1 MEAIKI
7 HTMTNR
13 EPLNRD
19 ELHRH
24 LVDTN
29 LYQQLTVLEQT
40 GSTNADL
47 LQAAAD
53 GAPTFT
59 AEIAEFQD
67 SGRGRRGRAWV
78 TPAYSQVTF
87 SVLVRPRTLDHFG
100 SLSLMAGLAL
110 IDALQPLLGSQ
121 VALKWPN
128 DVLVNGNKIC
138 GILGEAQ
145 ALATNHPEVV
155 LGCGLN
161 HSLTREELPVDNA
174 TSLAL
179 EGIDVD
185 RTELT
190 VSVLTAMHNRLG
202 AWATGDVHMDDY
214 RAVCSTIGKD
224 IRVMRPGTDDLLGR
238 GEDITDE
245 GFLVVR
251 DRSGELHELS
261 AGEVHHVRPL
271 E

>member
-1 MEAIKI
+1 
-7 HTMTNR
+7 MTTR
-13 EPLNRD
+13 APLDRD
-19 ELHRH
+19 ELRRR
-24 LVDTN
+24 LVDTG
-29 LYQQLTVLEQT
+29 LYERLTVVDST

-59 AEIAEFQD
+59 AELAEFQD

-78 TPAYSQVTF
+78 TPRSSQVTF
-87 SVLVRPRTLDHFG
+87 SILVRPRTLDHFG

-110 IDALQPLLGSQ
+110 VDALKPLLHER

-128 DVLVNGNKIC
+128 DVLVSGNKIC

-185 RTELT
+185 RTEL
-190 VSVLTAMHNRLG
+190 SIAVLTAMRTRLG
-202 AWATGDVHMDDY
+202 AWSRGDIHMDDY
-214 RAVCSTIGKD
+214 RAVCSTIGLD
-224 IRVMRPGTDDLLGR
+224 VRVMRPGTDDLLGR
-238 GEDITDE
+238 AIDVTDE

-251 DRSGELHELS
+251 DERGERHELS